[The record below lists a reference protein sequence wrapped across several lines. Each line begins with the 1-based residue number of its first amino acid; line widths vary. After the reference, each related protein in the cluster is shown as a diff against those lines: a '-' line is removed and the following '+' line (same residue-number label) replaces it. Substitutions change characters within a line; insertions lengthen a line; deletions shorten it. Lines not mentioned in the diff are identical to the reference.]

1 MSHRGQMNWYDQR
14 SKVLDGFAAL
24 VKSQNKAPERL
35 FIESDDNRSYSHAD
49 YWSLAGRLAHALRAG
64 GVCQGDRV
72 ALQVEKSVEAVALF
86 LACARLG
93 AIFLPLNSAYTA
105 AEVEYFLRDAEPA
118 LLICD
123 PAKEQAL
130 AMLQLC
136 KVMTLDDKGGGSFAT
151 LANSQD
157 DEFDDSPMGWDDS
170 LAILYTSGTTG
181 KSKGALLTHEN
192 LASNAVT
199 LVDAWGF
206 TEADVLIHAL
216 PVYHTHG
223 LFVAM
228 NSLMLAGGS
237 ILFRRKFDASDVLTL
252 MPRATSLMGVPT
264 FYTRLLAHPGLT
276 REAVQHMRL
285 FISGSAP
292 LLAETH
298 REFAARTGH
307 AVLER
312 YGMTE
317 TNMITS
323 NPLHGERRA
332 GTVGMPLPGVEVKIT
347 DPQSG
352 ALLPAGEVG
361 MIEVRGPNVFREYW
375 RNPEKTAVEKREDG
389 FFITGDLGHMDGS
402 GYVTISG
409 RGKDLIISGGLNIY
423 PKEIES
429 ELDGIAGVI
438 ESAVIGV
445 PHPDFGE
452 AVVAVL
458 AVKQGVVV
466 EEGAV
471 IANLGQR
478 LARFKLPKRV
488 FTVAELPRNAM
499 GKVQKA
505 ELRSRFSGLFGCPT
519 GS

>member
-1 MSHRGQMNWYDQR
+1 MGWEQEKMQ
-14 SKVLDGFAAL
+14 VAGGFAGL
-24 VKSQNKAPERL
+24 VNARQVQPSSL
-35 FIESDDNRSYSHAD
+35 FIAGDDGRTYSHEQ
-49 YWSLAGRLAHALRAG
+49 YWQLAGRQAHALRRC
-64 GVCQGDRV
+64 GVERGDRV
-72 ALQVEKSVEAVALF
+72 ALQVEKSVEAVVLF

-105 AEVEYFLRDAEPA
+105 AEVEYFLRDAEPR
-118 LLICD
+118 LLIAD
-123 PAKEQAL
+123 PANAAGLAAL
-130 AMLQLC
+130 KLC
-136 KVMTLDDKGGGSFAT
+136 EVVTLDDAGGGSFAGLT
-151 LANSQD
+151 AAQP
-157 DEFDDSPMGWDDS
+157 DEFDDAKLTWDDP

-199 LVDAWGF
+199 LVEAWGF
-206 TEADVLIHAL
+206 TSADVLIHAL

-228 NSLMLAGGS
+228 NTLMLAGGR
-237 ILFRRKFDASDVLTL
+237 ILFRRKFDAADVLQL
-252 MPRATSLMGVPT
+252 MPEATTLMGVPT
-264 FYTRLLAHPGLT
+264 FYTRLLAQPGLT
-276 REAVQHMRL
+276 REAAQHMRL

-298 REFAARTGH
+298 RAFKQRTGH

-323 NPLHGERRA
+323 NPLQGERRA
-332 GTVGMPLPGVEVKIT
+332 GAVGLPLAGIEVRIT

-352 ALLPAGEVG
+352 VVLPQDEVG
-361 MIEVRGPNVFREYW
+361 MIEVRGANVFREYW
-375 RNPEKTAVEKREDG
+375 RNPEKTAAEKRADG
-389 FFITGDLGHMDGS
+389 FFITGDLGHVDGD

-423 PKEIES
+423 PKEIETA
-429 ELDGIAGVI
+429 LDGLEGVV

-458 AVKQGVVV
+458 AVKPGASL
-466 EEGAV
+466 EERTV
-471 IANLGQR
+471 ISTLAGT

-488 FTVAELPRNAM
+488 LCAAELPRNAM

-505 ELRSRFSGLFGCPT
+505 ELRQRFSGLFDSPKG
-519 GS
+519 